1 MAKALYSK
9 LALDIK
15 KSFYFSS
22 RNVLNE
28 VVKNV
33 YYQLKHPCQS
43 ASEHNKRNNN
53 GPSGTPTVLDT

>member
-15 KSFYFSS
+15 KSLYFSS
-22 RNVLNE
+22 RNVMIE
-28 VVKNV
+28 VVKSV

-43 ASEHNKRNNN
+43 ASEHIKRNNN